1 MLKLENSNIYS
12 CFYYA
17 KKADGS
23 FEMNDNT
30 ACWAGVVAWTGRKP
44 KEIYIDRYER
54 EETVEYVPILVKELN
69 KITPCSVV
77 EEGNKKYIKFQLLPT
92 YNQSLVLLNFI
103 RNLWHNP
110 KDYNWKNKDMNT
122 VYFHVFFETLK
133 KSRYKDGLK
142 RLTTANKK
150 ACEASKA
157 ISAGHSN
164 MHPANLL
171 KVKDSESLLSY
182 KGQSTDYFLTT

>member
-1 MLKLENSNIYS
+1 MLRLENSNSYS

-23 FEMNDNT
+23 FERNNNT

-77 EEGNKKYIKFQLLPT
+77 EEGNK
-92 YNQSLVLLNFI
+92 N
-103 RNLWHNP
+103 
-110 KDYNWKNKDMNT
+110 
-122 VYFHVFFETLK
+122 E
-133 KSRYKDGLK
+133 
-142 RLTTANKK
+142 
-150 ACEASKA
+150 
-157 ISAGHSN
+157 
-164 MHPANLL
+164 
-171 KVKDSESLLSY
+171 
-182 KGQSTDYFLTT
+182 